1 MEEFFRLNGQYLLIL
16 KGGISAQ
23 KVDKNVWVTQS
34 ICLNLAS
41 QTGIQTHYYSKG
53 LTRDDKS
60 PNRTVVHLRQKL
72 S

>member
-1 MEEFFRLNGQYLLIL
+1 MEELFRLNGQFLLIL